1 MYFDETAWVAIA
13 FLLFFVLVWKK
24 GKKAILSLLDE
35 RSLLIEKELNEAK
48 SLKEEALEELRLAL
62 QNQKNVSDE
71 AENLIKNAKET
82 AKKIQEEANLK
93 SLEMIK
99 RKEEQA
105 KQKILSLE
113 AEAIKNIKEITSNIV
128 IESSKAY
135 IKQKLDNKLIVTAL
149 DDEVITDDEMA
160 MLDVL
165 RRVLRLQSDEHALMV
180 EQIRLLASRSDTS
193 ERLTERMERYLVRHP
208 FS

>member
-13 FLLFFVLVWKK
+13 FILFFVLVWKK
-24 GKKAILSLLDE
+24 GKKAILALLDE
-35 RSLLIEKELNEAK
+35 RSLLIEKELNEAR

-113 AEAIKNIKEITSNIV
+113 TEAVKNIKEITSSIV
-128 IESSKAY
+128 IESSKNY
-135 IKQKLDNKLIVTAL
+135 IKQKLDDKENINLISKSSNEIKSSIL
-149 DDEVITDDEMA
+149 K
-160 MLDVL
+160 
-165 RRVLRLQSDEHALMV
+165 
-180 EQIRLLASRSDTS
+180 
-193 ERLTERMERYLVRHP
+193 
-208 FS
+208 

>member
-13 FLLFFVLVWKK
+13 FILFFVLVWKK

-93 SLEMIK
+93 SIEMIK

-113 AEAIKNIKEITSNIV
+113 AEALKNIKDITSSII
-128 IESSKAY
+128 IESSKSY
-135 IKQKLDNKLIVTAL
+135 IKQKLDNKENINLISKSSN
-149 DDEVITDDEMA
+149 E
-160 MLDVL
+160 
-165 RRVLRLQSDEHALMV
+165 
-180 EQIRLLASRSDTS
+180 IRSSIIK
-193 ERLTERMERYLVRHP
+193 
-208 FS
+208 

>member
-1 MYFDETAWVAIA
+1 MYFDETAWVAIS
-13 FLLFFVLVWKK
+13 FLLFFVMVWKK

-93 SLEMIK
+93 SIDMIK

-113 AEAIKNIKEITSNIV
+113 AEAIKNIKEITSSIV
-128 IESSKAY
+128 IEASKTY
-135 IKQKLDNKLIVTAL
+135 IKQKLDNKENINLITKSSN
-149 DDEVITDDEMA
+149 EIK
-160 MLDVL
+160 
-165 RRVLRLQSDEHALMV
+165 SS
-180 EQIRLLASRSDTS
+180 IIK
-193 ERLTERMERYLVRHP
+193 
-208 FS
+208 

>member
-35 RSLLIEKELNEAK
+35 ISLLIEKELNEAK

-93 SLEMIK
+93 SIEIIK

-113 AEAIKNIKEITSNIV
+113 AEAIKNIKEITSIIV
-128 IESSKAY
+128 IESSKTY
-135 IKQKLDNKLIVTAL
+135 IKQNLDNKENINLISKSSN
-149 DDEVITDDEMA
+149 E
-160 MLDVL
+160 
-165 RRVLRLQSDEHALMV
+165 
-180 EQIRLLASRSDTS
+180 IRSSIIK
-193 ERLTERMERYLVRHP
+193 
-208 FS
+208 

>member
-13 FLLFFVLVWKK
+13 FILFFVLVWKK

-35 RSLLIEKELNEAK
+35 RSLLIEKELSEAK

-99 RKEEQA
+99 RKEDQA

-113 AEAIKNIKEITSNIV
+113 SEAIRNIRELTSSIV
-128 IESSKAY
+128 VEASKTY
-135 IKQKLDNKLIVTAL
+135 IKQKLDDKENINLISKS
-149 DDEVITDDEMA
+149 
-160 MLDVL
+160 
-165 RRVLRLQSDEHALMV
+165 SDE
-180 EQIRLLASRSDTS
+180 IKTS
-193 ERLTERMERYLVRHP
+193 ILK
-208 FS
+208 

>member
-1 MYFDETAWVAIA
+1 MYLDETAWVAIA

-48 SLKEEALEELRLAL
+48 SLKEEALEKLSLAL

-71 AENLIKNAKET
+71 AENIIRDAKET
-82 AKKIQEEANLK
+82 ANKIQEEANLK
-93 SLEMIK
+93 SIEIIK

-113 AEAIKNIKEITSNIV
+113 AEAIKNIKEITSSIV
-128 IESSKAY
+128 IESSKTY
-135 IKQKLDNKLIVTAL
+135 IKKKLDNKENINLISKSSN
-149 DDEVITDDEMA
+149 E
-160 MLDVL
+160 
-165 RRVLRLQSDEHALMV
+165 
-180 EQIRLLASRSDTS
+180 IRSSIIK
-193 ERLTERMERYLVRHP
+193 
-208 FS
+208 

>member
-13 FLLFFVLVWKK
+13 FLLFFLFVWKK

-99 RKEEQA
+99 RREEQT

-113 AEAIKNIKEITSNIV
+113 VEAIKNIKEITSRIV
-128 IESSKAY
+128 IESSKTY
-135 IKQKLDNKLIVTAL
+135 IKNKLDYKEN
-149 DDEVITDDEMA
+149 
-160 MLDVL
+160 DVL
-165 RRVLRLQSDEHALMV
+165 
-180 EQIRLLASRSDTS
+180 
-193 ERLTERMERYLVRHP
+193 
-208 FS
+208 FSKSSKEIKSFIVK

>member
-99 RKEEQA
+99 RKEEQT

-113 AEAIKNIKEITSNIV
+113 AEAIKNIKEITSSVV
-128 IESSKAY
+128 IEASQSY
-135 IKQKLDNKLIVTAL
+135 IRQKLDNKENINLISKSSN
-149 DDEVITDDEMA
+149 EIK
-160 MLDVL
+160 
-165 RRVLRLQSDEHALMV
+165 SS
-180 EQIRLLASRSDTS
+180 IIK
-193 ERLTERMERYLVRHP
+193 
-208 FS
+208 

>member
-13 FLLFFVLVWKK
+13 FILFFVLVWKK
-24 GKKAILSLLDE
+24 GKKALLSLLDE
-35 RSLLIEKELNEAK
+35 RSSLIEKELNEAK

-71 AENLIKNAKET
+71 AENLIKDAKET
-82 AKKIQEEANLK
+82 ASKIQEEAKIK
-93 SLEMIK
+93 SFEMIR

-113 AEAIKNIKEITSNIV
+113 TESIKNIKEITSRIV

-135 IKQKLDNKLIVTAL
+135 IENKMDDKENINLISKSSNEIKST
-149 DDEVITDDEMA
+149 VIK
-160 MLDVL
+160 
-165 RRVLRLQSDEHALMV
+165 
-180 EQIRLLASRSDTS
+180 
-193 ERLTERMERYLVRHP
+193 
-208 FS
+208 

>member
-13 FLLFFVLVWKK
+13 FILFFVLVWKK

-48 SLKEEALEELRLAL
+48 SLKEEALEEIRLAL

-71 AENLIKNAKET
+71 AENLIKDAKET

-99 RKEEQA
+99 RKEEQV
-105 KQKILSLE
+105 KQKISSLE
-113 AEAIKNIKEITSNIV
+113 AEAIKNIKEITSRVV
-128 IESSKAY
+128 IEASKIY
-135 IKQKLDNKLIVTAL
+135 IKNKLDNKENLNLISKSSN
-149 DDEVITDDEMA
+149 EIK
-160 MLDVL
+160 
-165 RRVLRLQSDEHALMV
+165 SS
-180 EQIRLLASRSDTS
+180 IIK
-193 ERLTERMERYLVRHP
+193 
-208 FS
+208 

>member
-105 KQKILSLE
+105 EQKILSFE
-113 AEAIKNIKEITSNIV
+113 AEAIKNIKDITSRIV
-128 IESSKAY
+128 IEASETY
-135 IKQKLDNKLIVTAL
+135 IKEKINTKEKANLISKSSN
-149 DDEVITDDEMA
+149 EIK
-160 MLDVL
+160 
-165 RRVLRLQSDEHALMV
+165 SS
-180 EQIRLLASRSDTS
+180 IIK
-193 ERLTERMERYLVRHP
+193 
-208 FS
+208 

>member
-13 FLLFFVLVWKK
+13 FILFFILVWKK

-71 AENLIKNAKET
+71 AENLIKDAKET

-93 SLEMIK
+93 SIEIIK

-105 KQKILSLE
+105 KQKINNAQIE
-113 AEAIKNIKEITSNIV
+113 AINSIKNISAEISIKSAKV
-128 IESSKAY
+128 Y
-135 IKQKLDNKLIVTAL
+135 IHNELDNKIQKAL
-149 DDEVITDDEMA
+149 Y
-160 MLDVL
+160 
-165 RRVLRLQSDEHALMV
+165 SDSKEKLK
-180 EQIRLLASRSDTS
+180 EK
-193 ERLTERMERYLVRHP
+193 
-208 FS
+208 F

>member
-1 MYFDETAWVAIA
+1 MNFDETAWVAIA
-13 FLLFFVLVWKK
+13 FLLFFVMVWKK

-62 QNQKNVSDE
+62 QNQKNISDE

-105 KQKILSLE
+105 EQKILSFE
-113 AEAIKNIKEITSNIV
+113 AEAIKNIKDITSRIV
-128 IESSKAY
+128 IEASETY
-135 IKQKLDNKLIVTAL
+135 IKEKINTKEKASLISKSSN
-149 DDEVITDDEMA
+149 EIK
-160 MLDVL
+160 
-165 RRVLRLQSDEHALMV
+165 SS
-180 EQIRLLASRSDTS
+180 IIK
-193 ERLTERMERYLVRHP
+193 
-208 FS
+208 

>member
-113 AEAIKNIKEITSNIV
+113 ADAIKTVSSGLKNVDSEIALLMANSMQKV
-128 IESSKAY
+128 LES
-135 IKQKLDNKLIVTAL
+135 I
-149 DDEVITDDEMA
+149 DDEE
-160 MLDVL
+160 
-165 RRVLRLQSDEHALMV
+165 
-180 EQIRLLASRSDTS
+180 
-193 ERLTERMERYLVRHP
+193 
-208 FS
+208 